1 MLLHAFCRQCG
12 RHPRRRARAERL
24 HPTWT
29 CAWFQRTRRL
39 WSPSAYRVSRAGLH
53 VVRTRS
59 ADHGVAVERE
69 GDGEGAHTPRDH
81 GDDAPASPIK
91 PAPMDAP
98 AEAEPASTAAV
109 SVQSHGGTRGS
120 CDNGDGCLSQD
131 AVTDAGGGDEMEV
144 DPSEG
149 ADSESSAEGEDNA
162 SAFTWEPIT
171 DEEIQ
176 DGVRIWHRVRAEIAC
191 RHERYE
197 ASIEGLLGLIEPLAQ
212 APAGARAP

>member
-1 MLLHAFCRQCG
+1 M
-12 RHPRRRARAERL
+12 

-29 CAWFQRTRRL
+29 CAWVQCARCCCRL
-39 WSPSAYRVSRAGLH
+39 SAYRVSRVGLH

-91 PAPMDAP
+91 PAPADAP
-98 AEAEPASTAAV
+98 AEAEPASTATV
-109 SVQSHGGTRGS
+109 SVPSNGGTRVS
-120 CDNGDGCLSQD
+120 CDSGDGWMSQ
-131 AVTDAGGGDEMEV
+131 DAGGGDEMEV

-149 ADSESSAEGEDNA
+149 ADSESSAEGEENA

-176 DGVRIWHRVRAEIAC
+176 DGVRIWHRVRAEIAR

-197 ASIEGLLGLIEPLAQ
+197 ASIEGLLGLIQPSAQ
-212 APAGARAP
+212 APAGASAP

>member
-1 MLLHAFCRQCG
+1 M
-12 RHPRRRARAERL
+12 
-24 HPTWT
+24 
-29 CAWFQRTRRL
+29 
-39 WSPSAYRVSRAGLH
+39 SRVGLH

-81 GDDAPASPIK
+81 GDDAPASPTK
-91 PAPMDAP
+91 PAPADAP
-98 AEAEPASTAAV
+98 AEAEPASTATV
-109 SVQSHGGTRGS
+109 SVPSNGGTRVS
-120 CDNGDGCLSQD
+120 CDGGDGWMSQG
-131 AVTDAGGGDEMEV
+131 AGGGDEMEV

-149 ADSESSAEGEDNA
+149 ADSESSAEGEENA